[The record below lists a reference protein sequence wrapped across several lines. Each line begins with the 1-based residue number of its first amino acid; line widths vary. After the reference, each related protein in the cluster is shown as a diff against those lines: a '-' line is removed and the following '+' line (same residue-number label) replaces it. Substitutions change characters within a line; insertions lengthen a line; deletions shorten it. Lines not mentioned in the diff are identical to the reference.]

1 MLRATGNYVLKL
13 KVINLNSTLHEICTF
28 SYWYL
33 KMHPHKNFTFAKTE
47 KVWHSQTQFT
57 IAKVEG

>member
-13 KVINLNSTLHEICTF
+13 KVINLNSTLHKICTF
-28 SYWYL
+28 SNFE
-33 KMHPHKNFTFAKTE
+33 MHPHKNFTFAKTE